1 MKHSGP
7 KRKGWRRRVSSTKEG
22 VESPTTAIIS
32 ASQAESLKS
41 GPAPAAGEAL
51 AALQAWDGIATR
63 AFSENTRRAQK
74 ADAAIFQVFCER
86 IGEPF
91 FPASP
96 TTIRAF
102 VEDCVAQ
109 GKKPAT
115 VRRYVA
121 TIARI
126 HVAVGLAS
134 PCASEPVRL
143 ALRQMALNTTA
154 RQRQAWALGWKEI
167 KEFID
172 SAGEGLRADRERA
185 LLCVAYDTM
194 ARRAE
199 LVALDVADITFMPNG
214 SGTVLIRRSKT
225 DQAGEGA
232 MGYLSRESVRL
243 LKTWLE
249 NAKITE
255 GALFRRLIGQR
266 RVGERL
272 HADIVSDI
280 YKRVARWVGLP
291 AKQVA
296 QVSGHSIRIGATQDL
311 LALNIDL
318 ASVMQAGRWKST
330 AMPMRY
336 GEEIL
341 AARGGMA
348 RAAAAQGRDDSE

>member
-1 MKHSGP
+1 MS
-7 KRKGWRRRVSSTKEG
+7 E
-22 VESPTTAIIS
+22 
-32 ASQAESLKS
+32 Q
-41 GPAPAAGEAL
+41 PAPVPMIPAL
-51 AALQAWDGIATR
+51 AALQAWDGMAKE
-63 AFSENTRRAQK
+63 AYSANTRRAQK
-74 ADAAIFQVFCER
+74 ADAVIFQAFCER
-86 IGEPF
+86 IGELF
-91 FPASP
+91 FPAAP
-96 TTIRAF
+96 ATIRAF
-102 VEDCVAQ
+102 IADCVLQ

-121 TIARI
+121 TIARL
-126 HVAVGLAS
+126 HMGAGLSS

-143 ALRQMALNTTA
+143 ALKEMAQKTSA

-167 KEFID
+167 KEFLD
-172 SAGEGLRADRERA
+172 SAGTGLRADRERA

-199 LVALDVADITFMPNG
+199 LVALDVADITFIPNG

-225 DQAGEGA
+225 DQEGHGA
-232 MGYLSRESVRL
+232 MGYLSRESVRFL
-243 LKTWLE
+243 RTWLE
-249 NAKITE
+249 NAKIIE
-255 GALFRRLIGQR
+255 GPIFRRLIGQH
-266 RVGERL
+266 RVAERL
-272 HADIVSDI
+272 HADIVADI

-336 GEEIL
+336 GENVL

-348 RAAAAQGRDDSE
+348 RAAQAQGREVTGTGASESE

>member
-1 MKHSGP
+1 MQP
-7 KRKGWRRRVSSTKEG
+7 KKEAPG
-22 VESPTTAIIS
+22 SALVVLAPAEAALVPS
-32 ASQAESLKS
+32 ASSA
-41 GPAPAAGEAL
+41 EAL
-51 AALQAWDGIATR
+51 AALQMWDGMAKK
-63 AFSENTRRAQK
+63 AYSENTRRAQK
-74 ADAAIFQVFCER
+74 ADAAIFQAFCER
-86 IGEPF
+86 VGESF

-96 TTIRAF
+96 AIIRAF
-102 VEDCVAQ
+102 VEDCVLQ

-115 VRRYVA
+115 VKRYVA

-126 HVAVGLAS
+126 HVGAGLAS

-143 ALRQMALNTTA
+143 ALREMAQNTTA

-225 DQAGEGA
+225 DQVGEGA

-243 LKTWLE
+243 LKAWLE

-255 GALFRRLIGQR
+255 GAVFRRLVGR
-266 RVGERL
+266 NRVGERL

-336 GEEIL
+336 GEQVL

-348 RAAAAQGRDDSE
+348 RAAAAQGRDDNK

>member
-1 MKHSGP
+1 MASIEP
-7 KRKGWRRRVSSTKEG
+7 TERPLSVP
-22 VESPTTAIIS
+22 VE
-32 ASQAESLKS
+32 
-41 GPAPAAGEAL
+41 EAL
-51 AALQAWDGIATR
+51 AALQRWDGMAQR
-63 AFSENTRRAQK
+63 AYSENTRRAQK
-74 ADAAIFQVFCER
+74 ADAAVFQAFCER
-86 IGEPF
+86 IGEAF
-91 FPASP
+91 FPALP
-96 TTIRAF
+96 DTIRAF
-102 VEDCVAQ
+102 IQDCVLQ

-126 HVAVGLAS
+126 HVAVGLAD
-134 PCASEPVRL
+134 PCASEPVKMAVRE
-143 ALRQMALNTTA
+143 MALNTTA
-154 RQRQAWALGWKEI
+154 RQHQAWALGWKEI

-172 SAGEGLRADRERA
+172 SAGTGLRADRERA

-199 LVALDVADITFMPNG
+199 LVALDLADFSFMPNG
-214 SGTVLIRRSKT
+214 TGTVLIRRSKT
-225 DQAGEGA
+225 DQDGQGA
-232 MGYLSRESVRL
+232 MGYLSRDSVRWL
-243 LKTWLE
+243 RIWLE

-255 GALFRRLIGQR
+255 GAIFRRLVGRR

-272 HADIVSDI
+272 HPDIVSDI

-336 GEEIL
+336 GEQVL

-348 RAAAAQGRDDSE
+348 RAAAAQGRDDNK

>member
-1 MKHSGP
+1 MTEIVTASIEP
-7 KRKGWRRRVSSTKEG
+7 AEQPLSAPVEG
-22 VESPTTAIIS
+22 
-32 ASQAESLKS
+32 
-41 GPAPAAGEAL
+41 AL
-51 AALQAWDGIATR
+51 AALQRWDGMAER
-63 AFSENTRRAQK
+63 AYSENTRRAQK
-74 ADAAIFQVFCER
+74 ADAAVFQAFCER
-86 IGEPF
+86 MGETF
-91 FPASP
+91 FPAAP
-96 TTIRAF
+96 ATIRAF
-102 VEDCVAQ
+102 IEDCVRV
-109 GKKPAT
+109 GKRPAT

-126 HVAVGLAS
+126 HVAVGLAD
-134 PCASEPVRL
+134 PCASEPVKMAVRE
-143 ALRQMALNTTA
+143 MALNTTA

-172 SAGEGLRADRERA
+172 SAGTGLRADRERA

-199 LVALDVADITFMPNG
+199 LVALDLDDISFMPNG
-214 SGTVLIRRSKT
+214 TGTALIRRSKT
-225 DQAGEGA
+225 YQEGQGA
-232 MGYLSRESVRL
+232 MGYLSRDSVRWL
-243 LKTWLE
+243 RIWLE
-249 NAKITE
+249 NARITE
-255 GALFRRLIGQR
+255 GAIFRRLVGQK

-272 HADIVSDI
+272 HPEIVSDI
-280 YKRVARWVGLP
+280 YKRVARWVGLH

-336 GEEIL
+336 GEQVL

-348 RAAAAQGRDDSE
+348 RAAQAQGREERDREAP